1 MIKHEIYWPSGPVVM
16 GLKSPLDQFTPF
28 IGVDRVIRAGGRI
41 KDARVGYN
49 QRHPVLLPRND
60 EDVRSYINHVH
71 ANNLHCGLEATLN
84 ATRQRVWILQGR
96 AQIKVQL
103 NKCVIC
109 QRRRKMPTP
118 QLMGS
123 IPEHRLKTIP
133 PFTSTLCDLMGPFAV
148 TRSGRKGSKA
158 YVVVFTCGTYHAVSF
173 EIIFSLTADEFIMAL
188 IRFNS
193 RYPFGLKTLI
203 SDHGTNFI
211 KANTILKEAMDE
223 FKRIDL
229 TNATFNGSELVGIQ
243 WLFGVP
249 KTGWTTGKVERCV
262 GMAKQLLFTML
273 SRETLEVEIF
283 RTTLSQ
289 IELILNN
296 RPVTKVSDDHNDYKA
311 LRPVD
316 FLLSAPEEEPSMN
329 IIPPG
334 EVNLKERWTQV
345 RELSDTF
352 ARRWKKEYLSS
363 LIPRSKWKTA
373 KPNLEPGNLVICADE
388 KLHRDSWR
396 LGRVQEVKAPNSVQV
411 RRIMVRFPDGK
422 VLERHHNSLVK
433 LELD

>member
-1 MIKHEIYWPSGPVVM
+1 MSEDEPIPDLYAYTDDYINDTINFSITLDSVEPDMVEVEEEEQPMTPEPIPSTDAAGTSEKILFTVVQRICRSVNKWHSKCYRLATIASVGPALLQYVISKKRGEDVLKPEPIDIRPSWRMVRKAEMCIFSYIQSVHFPKERKHMIKNEIYWPSGPVVM

-123 IPEHRLKTIP
+123 VPEHRLKTIP

-173 EIIFSLTADEFIMAL
+173 EIIFSLTADEYIMAL

-193 RYPFGLKTLI
+193 RYP
-203 SDHGTNFI
+203 
-211 KANTILKEAMDE
+211 
-223 FKRIDL
+223 
-229 TNATFNGSELVGIQ
+229 
-243 WLFGVP
+243 
-249 KTGWTTGKVERCV
+249 
-262 GMAKQLLFTML
+262 
-273 SRETLEVEIF
+273 
-283 RTTLSQ
+283 
-289 IELILNN
+289 
-296 RPVTKVSDDHNDYKA
+296 
-311 LRPVD
+311 
-316 FLLSAPEEEPSMN
+316 
-329 IIPPG
+329 
-334 EVNLKERWTQV
+334 
-345 RELSDTF
+345 
-352 ARRWKKEYLSS
+352 
-363 LIPRSKWKTA
+363 
-373 KPNLEPGNLVICADE
+373 
-388 KLHRDSWR
+388 
-396 LGRVQEVKAPNSVQV
+396 
-411 RRIMVRFPDGK
+411 
-422 VLERHHNSLVK
+422 
-433 LELD
+433 